1 MLCPPQTAHG
11 PRAPPGELGVP
22 STVSLELEL
31 FFLVATVGTVVGGM
45 TPHRVTPYV
54 LRVLALPRLERS

>member
-1 MLCPPQTAHG
+1 MLCPPPNSPQAQS
-11 PRAPPGELGVP
+11 PPGELGVP

-31 FFLVATVGTVVGGM
+31 FFLVATVGTAVGGM